1 MSSLIPFPQRPD
13 RIPAG
18 ELAAAAALPQA
29 NTANASVA
37 PRNRRHSAPLWVCAA
52 LLGVAALLGDLAL
65 RSYLERAQNLAAL
78 YRSDRQLD
86 RIDHLRQAASPP
98 TIADQIE
105 ALDIAALDSV
115 DTTLRVRLSAAL
127 RNSTSMA
134 GDNAADLDA
143 LLLGA
148 RATLDRQLEAGA
160 ADTAASVSRARAAT
174 TAGLLLALLLLGGA
188 GWWIAREQ
196 TRRASIERELTGA
209 LEDSRALSD
218 SLRRLGEFGEM
229 LQSCRSL
236 AEAMLMLRSA
246 APALL
251 GAIDG
256 GVFLLTADRRRV
268 QRTGGWGV
276 ARLATA
282 PVFDTGDCWA
292 LRRGQAHPPTD
303 EGHPACCA
311 HLDAAPDAAGT
322 ALCLPLS
329 AQGQAIGVVCL
340 NAYHAIDPAQ
350 RRLCRAVAEQL
361 SLSLANL
368 GLQESLHLQSLRD
381 PLTGLFNR
389 RYLDESL
396 PRELARA
403 ARRRAA
409 LSLLIVDI
417 DHFKRI
423 NDCFGHD
430 AGDAVLAQ
438 VGALLGARLRGE
450 DIACRIGGEEFVLIM
465 PDATADAAAR
475 RADALRK
482 AVCALRLRAH
492 GREIGEVTVSI
503 GVAQWNGISQSMQD
517 LRHAADC
524 ALYEAKESGRNRVVV
539 APGA

>member
-1 MSSLIPFPQRPD
+1 MSSLIPFPQRPA
-13 RIPAG
+13 RIPVG
-18 ELAAAAALPQA
+18 EVPAATAWSEPIAASAA
-29 NTANASVA
+29 VA
-37 PRNRRHSAPLWVCAA
+37 PGDRLRSAPLWACAV
-52 LLGVAALLGDLAL
+52 LLGVVALLGDMAL
-65 RSYLERAQNLAAL
+65 RNYLERSQNLAAL

-86 RIDHLRQAASPP
+86 RIEHLRHAAGPP

-105 ALDIAALDSV
+105 ALDMAALASV
-115 DTTLRVRLSAAL
+115 DSTLRVRLTAAL
-127 RNSTSMA
+127 RNSTSITR
-134 GDNAADLDA
+134 DSAADLDA

-160 ADTAASVSRARAAT
+160 ADAAASGARLRAAA

-196 TRRASIERELTGA
+196 SRRASIERELTRA
-209 LEDSRALSD
+209 LEDSRALAD

-246 APALL
+246 GPALL

-256 GVFLLTADRRRV
+256 GVFLLTDDRRRV
-268 QRTGGWGV
+268 QRAGGWGV
-276 ARLATA
+276 PRIAAA
-282 PVFDTGDCWA
+282 PVFDSDDCWA
-292 LRRGQAHPPTD
+292 LRRGQAHPPND

-311 HLDAAPDAAGT
+311 HRDAAQGAAGT

-329 AQGQAIGVVCL
+329 AQGQAIGVLCL
-340 NAYHAIDPAQ
+340 DARHVIEPAQ
-350 RRLCRAVAEQL
+350 RRLCRAVSEQL

-368 GLQESLHLQSLRD
+368 ALQESLRLQSLRD

-403 ARRRAA
+403 ARRHAA

-438 VGALLGARLRGE
+438 VGALMGARLRGE

-482 AVCALRLRAH
+482 AVSELRLRSH
-492 GREIGEVTVSI
+492 DREIGEVTVSI
-503 GVAQWNGISQSMQD
+503 GVAQWNGSSRCLD
-517 LRHAADC
+517 ELRHAADC
-524 ALYEAKESGRNRVVV
+524 ALYKAKESGRNRVVV

>member
-105 ALDIAALDSV
+105 ALDIAALNNV
-115 DTTLRVRLSAAL
+115 DTTLRVRLSVAL
-127 RNSTSMA
+127 RNSTSIA

-160 ADTAASVSRARAAT
+160 ADTAASVARARAAT

-246 APALL
+246 GPALL

-256 GVFLLTADRRRV
+256 GVFLLTDDRRRV

-311 HLDAAPDAAGT
+311 HLDAAPGAAGT

-340 NAYHAIDPAQ
+340 NAHHAIDPAQ

-465 PDATADAAAR
+465 PDATAAAAAR

-482 AVCALRLRAH
+482 GVCGLRLRAH